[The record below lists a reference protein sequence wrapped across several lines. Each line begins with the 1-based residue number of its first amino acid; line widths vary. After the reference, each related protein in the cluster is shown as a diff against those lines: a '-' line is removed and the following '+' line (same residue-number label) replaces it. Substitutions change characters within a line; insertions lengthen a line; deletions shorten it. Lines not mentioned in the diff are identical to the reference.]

1 MVDPTAKEDL
11 SSTLDSSLYDDVQA
25 LFKEMK
31 SESCSHKGML
41 VWNLQR
47 KVEVNPSCSLSIIS
61 ILVQNLEKTLTTVS
75 KLHEN
80 EAYMSVNP
88 VLHTLYYVVI
98 QAGVTIPK
106 GLYHKAYQCLGKLL
120 ILPSPYS
127 TVALHTLRSIKMELT
142 APGSLYLKRVI
153 AEQNIKNEHF
163 AAREKVFVLADPAVF
178 SVSLEAKVRAYLEVS
193 RRLTNTR
200 TMEKSVLCRVL
211 ETGLGMTC
219 QSSRLAQALEVL
231 QNHDVRQYF
240 QDVVETV
247 KQSLQH
253 GPGSRADYL
262 KELKQIYKHI
272 LDASE
277 KDVLNDE
284 QGPVYSTMVPLPEMN
299 FLMWT
304 DEEML
309 WNLLTDFALPSGSK
323 SIKDGKER
331 ISRDSGIVKDL
342 KDSDDAEQLPYT
354 AEKTLRERRNA
365 LKNSKSA
372 EKLSLM
378 KEKMKED
385 VTGNSPLLK
394 EERSHTAR
402 VVVLGDD
409 STLGKLTKAYYII
422 RNKEAKR
429 NMLTKKLDLQLYY
442 IPVSDAEASLSSP
455 VSYTDTFKAALT
467 GDESRLSLASC
478 LERVDPW
485 YSVNVSSLGA
495 AIPTLPE
502 LPSVSRKPT
511 ELSLYLLDTL
521 CYYLRCGTQPVNL
534 PVYSVKMTLSNSDL
548 AVEELFVSHVEADI
562 PDFRHLK
569 DRQQREPSVR
579 QKKSSVELFGVV
591 LSATL
596 SKRDVKGE
604 ASMTWRV
611 VITSE
616 PAASASGESY
626 LTASFDS
633 LNPAYS
639 TKIETRNI
647 SIRTMEQR
655 TLCVCLDKDP
665 RRIYTNVQKIEISPC
680 LDPGCTIRCRYSIGS
695 EQELPLSK
703 YLDKVMSL
711 PINSFSGVSM

>member
-25 LFKEMK
+25 LFKDMK

-61 ILVQNLEKTLTTVS
+61 ILVQKLEKTLTTVS
-75 KLHEN
+75 KLHEKKT
-80 EAYMSVNP
+80 YMSVIP

-98 QAGVTIPK
+98 QSGVTIPK
-106 GLYHKAYQCLGKLL
+106 GLYHKAYECLGKLL

-127 TVALHTLRSIKMELT
+127 AVALHTLRSIKMEMT

-153 AEQNIKNEHF
+153 AEQNIKSEHF

-178 SVSLEAKVRAYLEVS
+178 SVSLEATVRAYLEVS

-200 TMEKSVLCRVL
+200 TMEKSVLFRVL
-211 ETGLGMTC
+211 ETGLEMTC
-219 QSSRLAQALEVL
+219 QSSRLAQALEAL
-231 QNHDVRQYF
+231 EDHDVRQYF

-262 KELKQIYKHI
+262 KGLKQIYKHI
-272 LDASE
+272 LAASE
-277 KDVLNDE
+277 KDVMNDE
-284 QGPVYSTMVPLPEMN
+284 QGPVYSTTVPLPEMN

-309 WNLLTDFALPSGSK
+309 WNLLTDFALPSGSN
-323 SIKDGKER
+323 SIKDDKKR

-342 KDSDDAEQLPYT
+342 KDPDDTEQPPYT
-354 AEKTLRERRNA
+354 AQKILRERRNA
-365 LKNSKSA
+365 LKSSSSA

-422 RNKEAKR
+422 RKKEAKR

-442 IPVSDAEASLSSP
+442 IPVSDAEASPSSP
-455 VSYTDTFKAALT
+455 
-467 GDESRLSLASC
+467 SRLSLASC

-485 YSVNVSSLGA
+485 YSVNVGSLGA

-502 LPSVSRKPT
+502 L
-511 ELSLYLLDTL
+511 LSLYLLDSL

-534 PVYSVKMTLSNSDL
+534 PVYSVKMTRSNSDL
-548 AVEELFVSHVEADI
+548 ASVEELFVSHLEADI

-569 DRQQREPSVR
+569 DRQLREPSAR
-579 QKKSSVELFGVV
+579 QKKSSMELFGVV
-591 LSATL
+591 LSVNYTKATL

-633 LNPAYS
+633 LNPAYN
-639 TKIETRNI
+639 TKIETQNI

-665 RRIYTNVQKIEISPC
+665 RRIYTDVQKIEISPC
-680 LDPGCTIRCRYSIGS
+680 LDPGCTIQCRYSIGS

>member
-11 SSTLDSSLYDDVQA
+11 SSTWDSSLCDDVQA

-61 ILVQNLEKTLTTVS
+61 ILVQKLEKTLTTVS
-75 KLHEN
+75 KLHEKKT
-80 EAYMSVNP
+80 YMSVNP

-98 QAGVTIPK
+98 QSGVTIPK
-106 GLYHKAYQCLGKLL
+106 GLYHKAYECLGKLL

-127 TVALHTLRSIKMELT
+127 TVALHTLRSIKMEMT

-153 AEQNIKNEHF
+153 AEQNIKSEHF

-178 SVSLEAKVRAYLEVS
+178 SVSLEATVKAYLEVS

-200 TMEKSVLCRVL
+200 TMEKSVLFRVL
-211 ETGLGMTC
+211 ETGLGTTC

-231 QNHDVRQYF
+231 EDHDVRQYF

-262 KELKQIYKHI
+262 KGLKQIYKHI
-272 LDASE
+272 LAASE
-277 KDVLNDE
+277 KDVLHDE
-284 QGPVYSTMVPLPEMN
+284 QGPVYSTTVPLPEMN

-309 WNLLTDFALPSGSK
+309 WNLLTDFALPSGSN
-323 SIKDGKER
+323 SIKDDKER

-342 KDSDDAEQLPYT
+342 KDSDEAEQLPYT
-354 AEKTLRERRNA
+354 AQKTLRERRNA

-378 KEKMKED
+378 EEKMKED
-385 VTGNSPLLK
+385 VTGNLLLLK

-422 RNKEAKR
+422 RKKEAKR

-442 IPVSDAEASLSSP
+442 IPVSDTEASPSSP
-455 VSYTDTFKAALT
+455 
-467 GDESRLSLASC
+467 DESRLSLASC

-548 AVEELFVSHVEADI
+548 ASVEELFVSHLEADI

-591 LSATL
+591 LSVNYTKATL

-626 LTASFDS
+626 LAARFDS
-633 LNPAYS
+633 LNPAYN

-665 RRIYTNVQKIEISPC
+665 HRIYTNVQKIEISPC

>member
-1 MVDPTAKEDL
+1 M
-11 SSTLDSSLYDDVQA
+11 
-25 LFKEMK
+25 EM
-31 SESCSHKGML
+31 
-41 VWNLQR
+41 
-47 KVEVNPSCSLSIIS
+47 
-61 ILVQNLEKTLTTVS
+61 
-75 KLHEN
+75 
-80 EAYMSVNP
+80 
-88 VLHTLYYVVI
+88 
-98 QAGVTIPK
+98 
-106 GLYHKAYQCLGKLL
+106 
-120 ILPSPYS
+120 
-127 TVALHTLRSIKMELT
+127 T

-153 AEQNIKNEHF
+153 AEQNIKSEHF
-163 AAREKVFVLADPAVF
+163 AASEKVFVLADPAVF
-178 SVSLEAKVRAYLEVS
+178 SVSLEATVRAYLEVS
-193 RRLTNTR
+193 HRLTNTR
-200 TMEKSVLCRVL
+200 TMEKSVLFRVL
-211 ETGLGMTC
+211 ETGLGTTC
-219 QSSRLAQALEVL
+219 QSFRLAQALEVL
-231 QNHDVRQYF
+231 EDHDVRQYF

-262 KELKQIYKHI
+262 KGLKQIHKNI
-272 LDASE
+272 LAASE
-277 KDVLNDE
+277 KDVLHDE
-284 QGPVYSTMVPLPEMN
+284 QGAVYSTTVPLPEMN

-309 WNLLTDFALPSGSK
+309 WNLLTDFALPSGSN
-323 SIKDGKER
+323 SIKDDKER

-342 KDSDDAEQLPYT
+342 KDSDEAEQLPYT
-354 AEKTLRERRNA
+354 AQKTLRERRNA

-372 EKLSLM
+372 EKLILM
-378 KEKMKED
+378 EEKMKE
-385 VTGNSPLLK
+385 TGNSPLLK

-422 RNKEAKR
+422 RKKEAKR

-442 IPVSDAEASLSSP
+442 IPVSDAEASPSSP
-455 VSYTDTFKAALT
+455 
-467 GDESRLSLASC
+467 DESRLSLASC

-485 YSVNVSSLGA
+485 YSVNVGSLGA

-548 AVEELFVSHVEADI
+548 ASVEELFVSHLEADI

-569 DRQQREPSVR
+569 DQQQREPSVR

-591 LSATL
+591 LSVNYTKATL

-626 LTASFDS
+626 LTARFDS
-633 LNPAYS
+633 LNPAYN

>member
-11 SSTLDSSLYDDVQA
+11 SSTWDSSLCDDVQA

-61 ILVQNLEKTLTTVS
+61 ILVQKLEKTLTTVS
-75 KLHEN
+75 KLHDKKT
-80 EAYMSVNP
+80 YMSVNP

-98 QAGVTIPK
+98 QSGVTIPK
-106 GLYHKAYQCLGKLL
+106 GLYHKAYECLGKLL

-127 TVALHTLRSIKMELT
+127 AVALHTLRSIKMEMT

-153 AEQNIKNEHF
+153 AEQNIKSEHF

-178 SVSLEAKVRAYLEVS
+178 SVSLEATVRAYLEVS

-200 TMEKSVLCRVL
+200 TMEKSVLFRVL
-211 ETGLGMTC
+211 ETGLGTTC

-231 QNHDVRQYF
+231 EDHDVRQFF

-262 KELKQIYKHI
+262 KGLKQIYKHI
-272 LDASE
+272 LAASE
-277 KDVLNDE
+277 KDVLHDE
-284 QGPVYSTMVPLPEMN
+284 QGPVYSTTVPLPEMN

-309 WNLLTDFALPSGSK
+309 WNLLTDFALPSGSN
-323 SIKDGKER
+323 SIKDDKER

-342 KDSDDAEQLPYT
+342 KDSDEAEQLPYT
-354 AEKTLRERRNA
+354 AQKTLRERRNA
-365 LKNSKSA
+365 LKNSGLKSA

-378 KEKMKED
+378 EEKMKED

-422 RNKEAKR
+422 RKKEAKR

-442 IPVSDAEASLSSP
+442 IPVSDAEASPSSP
-455 VSYTDTFKAALT
+455 
-467 GDESRLSLASC
+467 DESRLSLASC

-548 AVEELFVSHVEADI
+548 ASVEELFVSHLEADI

-591 LSATL
+591 LSVNYTKATL

-626 LTASFDS
+626 LTARFDS
-633 LNPAYS
+633 LNPAYN

>member
-1 MVDPTAKEDL
+1 
-11 SSTLDSSLYDDVQA
+11 
-25 LFKEMK
+25 
-31 SESCSHKGML
+31 ML

-61 ILVQNLEKTLTTVS
+61 ILVQKLEKTLTTVS
-75 KLHEN
+75 KVCPSSSLVKIKLCSCAKAVHLKTFF
-80 EAYMSVNP
+80 S
-88 VLHTLYYVVI
+88 LLLQTL
-98 QAGVTIPK
+98 
-106 GLYHKAYQCLGKLL
+106 
-120 ILPSPYS
+120 SS
-127 TVALHTLRSIKMELT
+127 T
-142 APGSLYLKRVI
+142 GSLYLKRVI
-153 AEQNIKNEHF
+153 AEQNIKSEHF

-178 SVSLEAKVRAYLEVS
+178 SVSLEATAPATLKGRSGMDGCSCVILFPYSHQAIHQDLMCS
-193 RRLTNTR
+193 PNFFFQ
-200 TMEKSVLCRVL
+200 VL
-211 ETGLGMTC
+211 ED
-219 QSSRLAQALEVL
+219 
-231 QNHDVRQYF
+231 HDVRQYF

-262 KELKQIYKHI
+262 KGLKQIHKNI
-272 LDASE
+272 LAASE
-277 KDVLNDE
+277 KGLSVVCYN
-284 QGPVYSTMVPLPEMN
+284 TR
-299 FLMWT
+299 
-304 DEEML
+304 
-309 WNLLTDFALPSGSK
+309 NLLTDFALPSGSNP
-323 SIKDGKER
+323 IKDDKER

-342 KDSDDAEQLPYT
+342 KDSDEAEQLPYT
-354 AEKTLRERRNA
+354 AQKTLRERRNA

-378 KEKMKED
+378 EEKMKED

-402 VVVLGDD
+402 IVVLGDD

-422 RNKEAKR
+422 RKKEAKR

-442 IPVSDAEASLSSP
+442 IPVSDA
-455 VSYTDTFKAALT
+455 
-467 GDESRLSLASC
+467 ESRLSLASC

-534 PVYSVKMTLSNSDL
+534 PVYSVK
-548 AVEELFVSHVEADI
+548 V
-562 PDFRHLK
+562 
-569 DRQQREPSVR
+569 QQ
-579 QKKSSVELFGVV
+579 
-591 LSATL
+591 
-596 SKRDVKGE
+596 
-604 ASMTWRV
+604 
-611 VITSE
+611 
-616 PAASASGESY
+616 SY
-626 LTASFDS
+626 R
-633 LNPAYS
+633 
-639 TKIETRNI
+639 KIETRNI